1 MNTDLK
7 PLGILDGIPI
17 KPCVGSGFCCTKS
30 PCAYGELGDSETGC
44 KHLLPPNEIGQRGC
58 GRYDWI
64 KENVPDW
71 EFYPAFGQGCC
82 MPLGNTMREQVIKN
96 INQKNQTK

>member
-7 PLGILDGIPI
+7 PIGELDGVAI

-30 PCAYGELGDSETGC
+30 PCAYGEANEKGAC
-44 KHLLPPNEIGQRGC
+44 KHLTEPNELGQMAC

-64 KENVPDW
+64 KANVPNW
-71 EFYPAFGQGCC
+71 QYYPAFGAGCC
-82 MPLGNTMREQVIKN
+82 MPMFNNMREQVIKN
-96 INQKNQTK
+96 INNETSGR